1 MLKIMQHKRLEG
13 LKLFEPNNY
22 FIEWEGVT

>member
-1 MLKIMQHKRLEG
+1 MIKIMQHKGLEG

-22 FIEWEGVT
+22 FIQWEGVK